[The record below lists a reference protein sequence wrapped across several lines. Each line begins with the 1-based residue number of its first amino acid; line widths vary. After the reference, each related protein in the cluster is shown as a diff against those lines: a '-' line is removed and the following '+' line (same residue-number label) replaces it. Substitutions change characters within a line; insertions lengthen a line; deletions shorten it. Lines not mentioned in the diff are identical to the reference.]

1 MPKIKIKKRDNMI
14 IGLTGGIATG
24 KSTAADYLEKKGAEI
39 IDADQISHKITQKK
53 KKGWQLIVEEFGE
66 NILKSDG
73 ELDREKLGGIIFS
86 DSTKRKKLESLL
98 HPLIIS
104 EMKEKAHEYLE
115 NKKIVIFMAPLLY
128 EAGLD
133 QFCDQIWVISS
144 SESAQIKRL
153 QKRNGL
159 NRKAALSRIES
170 QMPLKDKIAKA
181 DVVIENN
188 STLNEFKKNLDQQWE
203 KVLKGEDV
211 TLIRIALIAHD
222 EKKDDMIKFAKK
234 HREVL
239 SNMRLIATGTTG
251 QKLID
256 ATGLEIE
263 RMASG
268 PIGGDQMIGA
278 EIAKNRLDGVIFL
291 RDPLTAQPHEPD
303 VSALLRLCDVH
314 EIPLA
319 TNLATAEMI
328 IHSLAE
334 KNSA

>member
-1 MPKIKIKKRDNMI
+1 MI

-24 KSTAADYLEKKGAEI
+24 KSTAAEYLKKKGAKI
-39 IDADQISHKITQKK
+39 IDADQISHKISQKGE
-53 KKGWQLIVEEFGE
+53 KGWKRVVDEFGE
-66 NILKSDG
+66 DILKEDG
-73 ELDREKLGGIIFS
+73 EFDREKLGEIVFS
-86 DSTKRKKLESLL
+86 DAAKRKKLESLL
-98 HPLIIS
+98 HPLIIY
-104 EMKEKAHEYLE
+104 EMKEEAHEYLE
-115 NKKIVIFMAPLLY
+115 KNQIVVFMAPLLY
-128 EAGLD
+128 ETGLNR
-133 QFCDQIWVISS
+133 FCDQVWVISAS
-144 SESAQIKRL
+144 KKTQIKRL
-153 QKRNGL
+153 GKRNNL
-159 NRKAALSRIES
+159 DRDAALKRINS
-170 QMPLKDKIAKA
+170 QLSIEEKKKKA

-188 STLNEFKKNLDQQWE
+188 STIEELKEKLEIQWN
-203 KVLKGEDV
+203 KVLKGEDD

-222 EKKDDMIKFAKK
+222 QKKEDMINFAKK

-239 SNMRLIATGTTG
+239 ANMRLIATGTTG
-251 QKLID
+251 QRLID
-256 ATGLEIE
+256 ETGLDVE

-328 IHSLAE
+328 IHSLAV
-334 KNSA
+334 KNRA

>member
-1 MPKIKIKKRDNMI
+1 MI

-24 KSTAADYLEKKGAEI
+24 KSTAAEYLKEKGARI
-39 IDADQISHKITQKK
+39 IDADQISHQISHRGE
-53 KKGWQLIVEEFGE
+53 KGWQLVVDEFGDQ
-66 NILKSDG
+66 ILKDNG
-73 ELDREKLGGIIFS
+73 EFDRDKLGEIVFS
-86 DSTKRKKLESLL
+86 DPQKRKKLESLL
-98 HPLIIS
+98 HPLIIY
-104 EMKEKAHEYLE
+104 EMKEQAHQYLKNDE
-115 NKKIVIFMAPLLY
+115 IVVFMAPLLY

-133 QFCDQIWVISS
+133 RFCDQIWVISS
-144 SESAQIKRL
+144 SEAEQIKRME
-153 QKRNGL
+153 KRNNFSREEAL
-159 NRKAALSRIES
+159 NRIKA
-170 QMPLKDKIAKA
+170 QMPLAEKEEKA

-188 STLNEFKKNLDQQWE
+188 STIADLKNKIDLYWE
-203 KVLKGEDV
+203 KVLKGVDAK
-211 TLIRIALIAHD
+211 LIRIALIAHD
-222 EKKDDMIKFAKK
+222 EKKEDMITFAKK

-239 SNMRLIATGTTG
+239 AKMRLIATGTTG
-251 QKLID
+251 QRLID
-256 ATGLEIE
+256 ETGLDVE

-278 EIAKNRLDGVIFL
+278 EIAKDRLDGVIFL

-334 KNSA
+334 KNRA

>member
-1 MPKIKIKKRDNMI
+1 MI

-24 KSTAADYLEKKGAEI
+24 KSTAAEYLKKKGAKI
-39 IDADQISHKITQKK
+39 IDADQISHKISQKGE
-53 KKGWQLIVEEFGE
+53 KGWKRVVDEFGE
-66 NILKSDG
+66 DILKEDG
-73 ELDREKLGGIIFS
+73 EFDREKLGEIVFS
-86 DSTKRKKLESLL
+86 DAAKRKKLESLL
-98 HPLIIS
+98 HPLIIY
-104 EMKEKAHEYLE
+104 EMKEEAHEYLE
-115 NKKIVIFMAPLLY
+115 KNQIVVFMAPLLY
-128 EAGLD
+128 ETGLNR
-133 QFCDQIWVISS
+133 FCDQVWVISAS
-144 SESAQIKRL
+144 KKTQIKRL
-153 QKRNGL
+153 GKRNNL
-159 NRKAALSRIES
+159 DRDAALKRINS
-170 QMPLKDKIAKA
+170 QLSIEEKKKKA

-188 STLNEFKKNLDQQWE
+188 STIEELKEKLEIQWN
-203 KVLKGEDV
+203 KVLKGEDD

-222 EKKDDMIKFAKK
+222 QKKEDMINFAKK

-239 SNMRLIATGTTG
+239 ANMRLIATGTTG
-251 QKLID
+251 QRLID
-256 ATGLEIE
+256 ETGLDVE

-328 IHSLAE
+328 IHSLE
-334 KNSA
+334 VKNRA